1 MIKLF
6 LGIFIFVSFL
16 FLNTFSALAQEI
28 NCNDR
33 YATIVNPIRSRNLWI
48 DKSLEPLRDQY
59 ELVNKYNFPATWLIQ
74 FDVLKDKEVL
84 DEIRKFDVNQEMGV
98 LLEVSEK
105 LSEQA
110 RVVYPHGTYWYN
122 PKVVFLSGYPQ
133 SDRIKIIDKLFDDFK
148 KEFGYYPK
156 SVGAWWI
163 DSYALKY
170 MRNKY
175 GITTAMIVADQKT
188 TDNYGVWGQWWGVP
202 YYPDKDNI
210 LTPAS
215 NLENKE
221 NIVVIQWAQRD
232 PSLAYG
238 EGPIYSNYSL
248 QANDYIR
255 QGKDTE
261 YFADLVNVYLDCKNP
276 LGQITIGL
284 ETGIESVGYIDE
296 YDNQLKYLSQIQ
308 DLKAVTMNQFAE
320 DFSRVF
326 PQFPEQFLLGS
337 NWDLKND
344 MRINEKLGDKIKYQ
358 QNIAFKDYFTADK
371 NDFLDRNL
379 ENLNRKNI
387 TYFPWFMFLIFVAGF
402 VFRFKK
408 LFNLWVIGT
417 LFLAA
422 SFGLV
427 LKSNYQMGWEVFYG
441 PVIPYLMVV
450 QIIIIMV
457 SYTIIWFLHRKFP
470 NLLLWLIPLSFGFD
484 FIIKA
489 LRFSYFENKYYFG
502 FAGDALRFIGIS
514 FSKPF
519 NIEFVN
525 KDFSS
530 VISASLLRFDFSKI
544 WDNLYLSLI
553 AYPLIHIIF
562 VILFGYLIHRLPVKF
577 RKLILAILTLFTM
590 LFLIDIFQADP
601 RLVQ

>member
-84 DEIRKFDVNQEMGV
+84 DEIRKFDVNQEMSV

-202 YYPDKDNI
+202 YYPAKDNI
-210 LTPAS
+210 LTPAN

>member
-84 DEIRKFDVNQEMGV
+84 DEIRKFDVNQEMSV

>member
-74 FDVLKDKEVL
+74 FDVLKDREVL
-84 DEIRKFDVNQEMGV
+84 DEIRKFDVNQEMSV

-379 ENLNRKNI
+379 ENLNQKNL

>member
-84 DEIRKFDVNQEMGV
+84 DEIRKFDVNQEMSV

-358 QNIAFKDYFTADK
+358 QNIAFRDYFTADK

-379 ENLNRKNI
+379 ENLNQKNL

>member
-84 DEIRKFDVNQEMGV
+84 DEIRKFDVNQEMSV

-379 ENLNRKNI
+379 ENLNQKNL

>member
-33 YATIVNPIRSRNLWI
+33 YSTIVNPIRSRNLWI

-84 DEIRKFDVNQEMGV
+84 DEIRKFDVNQEMSV

-379 ENLNRKNI
+379 ENLNQKNL

-450 QIIIIMV
+450 QVIIIMV

>member
-33 YATIVNPIRSRNLWI
+33 YSTIVNPIRSRNLWI

-84 DEIRKFDVNQEMGV
+84 DEIRKFDVNQEMSV

-122 PKVVFLSGYPQ
+122 PKAVFLSGYPQ

-202 YYPDKDNI
+202 YYPAKDNI
-210 LTPAS
+210 LTPAN

-379 ENLNRKNI
+379 ENLNQKNL

-457 SYTIIWFLHRKFP
+457 SYTIIWFLHRK
-470 NLLLWLIPLSFGFD
+470 
-484 FIIKA
+484 
-489 LRFSYFENKYYFG
+489 
-502 FAGDALRFIGIS
+502 
-514 FSKPF
+514 
-519 NIEFVN
+519 
-525 KDFSS
+525 DFSS

>member
-84 DEIRKFDVNQEMGV
+84 DEIRKFDVNQEMSV

-296 YDNQLKYLSQIQ
+296 YENQLKHLFQIQ

-379 ENLNRKNI
+379 ENLNQKNL

>member
-1 MIKLF
+1 
-6 LGIFIFVSFL
+6 
-16 FLNTFSALAQEI
+16 
-28 NCNDR
+28 
-33 YATIVNPIRSRNLWI
+33 
-48 DKSLEPLRDQY
+48 
-59 ELVNKYNFPATWLIQ
+59 
-74 FDVLKDKEVL
+74 
-84 DEIRKFDVNQEMGV
+84 
-98 LLEVSEK
+98 
-105 LSEQA
+105 
-110 RVVYPHGTYWYN
+110 
-122 PKVVFLSGYPQ
+122 
-133 SDRIKIIDKLFDDFK
+133 
-148 KEFGYYPK
+148 
-156 SVGAWWI
+156 
-163 DSYALKY
+163 
-170 MRNKY
+170 
-175 GITTAMIVADQKT
+175 
-188 TDNYGVWGQWWGVP
+188 
-202 YYPDKDNI
+202 
-210 LTPAS
+210 
-215 NLENKE
+215 
-221 NIVVIQWAQRD
+221 
-232 PSLAYG
+232 
-238 EGPIYSNYSL
+238 
-248 QANDYIR
+248 
-255 QGKDTE
+255 
-261 YFADLVNVYLDCKNP
+261 
-276 LGQITIGL
+276 
-284 ETGIESVGYIDE
+284 
-296 YDNQLKYLSQIQ
+296 
-308 DLKAVTMNQFAE
+308 
-320 DFSRVF
+320 
-326 PQFPEQFLLGS
+326 
-337 NWDLKND
+337 
-344 MRINEKLGDKIKYQ
+344 
-358 QNIAFKDYFTADK
+358 
-371 NDFLDRNL
+371 
-379 ENLNRKNI
+379 
-387 TYFPWFMFLIFVAGF
+387 MFLIFVAGF

-450 QIIIIMV
+450 QVIIIMV

>member
-84 DEIRKFDVNQEMGV
+84 DEIRKFDVNQEMSV

-110 RVVYPHGTYWYN
+110 RVVYPHGTYW
-122 PKVVFLSGYPQ
+122 
-133 SDRIKIIDKLFDDFK
+133 
-148 KEFGYYPK
+148 YYPK

-379 ENLNRKNI
+379 ENLNQKNL
-387 TYFPWFMFLIFVAGF
+387 TYF
-402 VFRFKK
+402 
-408 LFNLWVIGT
+408 
-417 LFLAA
+417 
-422 SFGLV
+422 
-427 LKSNYQMGWEVFYG
+427 
-441 PVIPYLMVV
+441 
-450 QIIIIMV
+450 
-457 SYTIIWFLHRKFP
+457 H
-470 NLLLWLIPLSFGFD
+470 
-484 FIIKA
+484 
-489 LRFSYFENKYYFG
+489 
-502 FAGDALRFIGIS
+502 
-514 FSKPF
+514 
-519 NIEFVN
+519 
-525 KDFSS
+525 
-530 VISASLLRFDFSKI
+530 
-544 WDNLYLSLI
+544 
-553 AYPLIHIIF
+553 
-562 VILFGYLIHRLPVKF
+562 
-577 RKLILAILTLFTM
+577 
-590 LFLIDIFQADP
+590 
-601 RLVQ
+601 